1 MNTFP
6 SQNGDGHR
14 RVGECPT
21 KPPKA
26 PSGIV
31 FQSVLTAKP
40 LCFVSPIK
48 LTEDEALIAS
58 PERHLGAC
66 VACINQVVLSDCL
79 MSLHSDRKKC
89 ESFSLGNNVVY
100 FLHLWMPRQKP
111 LSEDIFHVI
120 RTVHVGFL
128 IVQTGQF
135 EMLSKKP
142 FAKPQWGD
150 TSRSTVFLHWSLY
163 FFSVEYNSDF

>member
-1 MNTFP
+1 MGIGGWENA
-6 SQNGDGHR
+6 
-14 RVGECPT
+14 PT

-26 PSGIV
+26 PSGIM

-48 LTEDEALIAS
+48 LTEDKALIAS

-66 VACINQVVLSDCL
+66 VTCINQAVFSDCL
-79 MSLHSDRKKC
+79 MSLHSDRKKVWI
-89 ESFSLGNNVVY
+89 FLLGNNVAY
-100 FLHLWMPRQKP
+100 WLHLRMPRQKP
-111 LSEDIFHVI
+111 LNEDIFHVI
-120 RTVHVGFL
+120 CTVHVGFL
-128 IVQTGQF
+128 VVQTGQF
-135 EMLSKKP
+135 EILSKKP

-150 TSRSTVFLHWSLY
+150 TSRSTVFLRCSLY